1 MRGLKITEL
10 GELTALTGE
19 EWFVVVS
26 EATGVPINKKVM
38 LVSEEGDSP
47 LADVLPIEG
56 QIMFTVPGTLS
67 VGDDQAPWF
76 ICGVSSGLTLVETA
90 LAVKTAP
97 SGSSISV
104 DIALSG
110 NCGGSWGSIY
120 STKPSIPGGSR
131 CGGGG
136 TFSTAYISKGTILRL
151 DIDSVGSGT
160 AGADITVSLRV
171 KQVAGA
177 TTSTSTTT
185 LTSSSTSTTTGT
197 STSTTTISTSTTTGT
212 TTTTLAWQSPVAV
225 HSSCGWFTDLIPAH
239 LIDGDVY
246 TVWYHNVN
254 EAHWII
260 LNLGE
265 TKYVSKVRLFVSSH
279 PTSQW
284 RYCEIFLSDDPTS
297 FPSLPGGYAT
307 FMGGAYEGEWVEQSL
322 AAAAPPELKTGQYL
336 KIAAI
341 DTTDVYNYIQG
352 AEFWVYAS

>member
-38 LVSEEGDSP
+38 LVSEDGGSP
-47 LADVLPIEG
+47 LVDVLPVEG

-97 SGSSISV
+97 TGSGIQV

-110 NCGGSWGSIY
+110 NCGVDWGSIY
-120 STKPSIPGGSR
+120 STKPSISAGNR

-136 TFSTAYISKGTILRL
+136 TFSVPYISKGTILRL

-171 KQVAGA
+171 KQVTGA
-177 TTSTSTTT
+177 MTSTSTTT
-185 LTSSSTSTTTGT
+185 LSSTSTSTTTGT
-197 STSTTTISTSTTTGT
+197 STSSSTTTGT
-212 TTTTLAWQSPVAV
+212 TTTTLAWQKPVAV
-225 HSSCGWFTDLIPAH
+225 HSVCGHFADLYSWN

-246 TVWYHNVN
+246 TVWYHNVD
-254 EAHWII
+254 EAHWIV
-260 LNLGE
+260 LDLGE
-265 TKYVSKVRLFVSSH
+265 TKYVGKVRLFVSSH

-284 RYCEIFLSDDPTS
+284 RYCEIFLSNSPTY
-297 FPSLPGGYAT
+297 FGSLPGGYAT
-307 FMGGAYEGEWVEQSL
+307 FMGAAHESEWVEQSL
-322 AAAAPPELKTGQYL
+322 AEFAPPELKTGQYL